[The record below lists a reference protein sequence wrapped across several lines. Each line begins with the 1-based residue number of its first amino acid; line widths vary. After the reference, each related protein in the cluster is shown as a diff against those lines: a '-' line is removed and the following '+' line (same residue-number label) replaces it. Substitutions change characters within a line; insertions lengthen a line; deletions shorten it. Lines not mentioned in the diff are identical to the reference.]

1 MQSWDSSE
9 VLKKRCRCE
18 IIFSEVVNEPWE
30 KMSTRQKR
38 SLGNTL
44 GKRSC
49 QSSKEQCSIATKAKW
64 EEILG
69 WPVWNVALKKE
80 KNNYILQ
87 KNLFCVCLWCVCKML
102 FLGKKVNWIKS
113 LFDQVFATDWASKAC
128 CCVSLVGVSFTLS

>member
-30 KMSTRQKR
+30 KMSMRQKR

-69 WPVWNVALKKE
+69 WPVWNVALKKRKE
-80 KNNYILQ
+80 QLYLAKESFLCVSVMCLQ
-87 KNLFCVCLWCVCKML
+87 NA
-102 FLGKKVNWIKS
+102 FLGEKS
-113 LFDQVFATDWASKAC
+113 ELN
-128 CCVSLVGVSFTLS
+128 